1 MTKDKMAKALSEFLV
16 KRKVDTIS
24 LSDYKGLGNDVP
36 VKDYLLRRA
45 FGSWSRVLSAM
56 QKRYP
61 IDLETLL
68 APAPAS
74 KPTPKKVAP
83 KKTVAKPKV
92 EKKDVK

>member
-1 MTKDKMAKALSEFLV
+1 MMAKALSEFFV
-16 KRKVDTIS
+16 KHKTDKMD
-24 LSDYKGLGNDVP
+24 LSEYKNFGNGVP

-68 APAPAS
+68 TPAPAP
-74 KPTPKKVAP
+74 KPEPKKVAP
-83 KKTVAKPKV
+83 KTTVAKPKV
-92 EKKDVK
+92 EKKEDVK

>member
-1 MTKDKMAKALSEFLV
+1 MMAKALSEFLV
-16 KRKVDTIS
+16 KHKTDKMD
-24 LSDYKGLGNDVP
+24 LSEYKAHGNSVP

-68 APAPAS
+68 APAPAP
-74 KPTPKKVAP
+74 KPAPKKVTP
-83 KKTVAKPKV
+83 KKTVVKPKV

>member
-1 MTKDKMAKALSEFLV
+1 MAKALSEFLV

-24 LSDYKGLGNDVP
+24 LSDYKGLGNSVP

-45 FGSWSRVLSAM
+45 FGSWNRVLSAM

-68 APAPAS
+68 APAPAP

>member
-1 MTKDKMAKALSEFLV
+1 MMAKALSDFC
-16 KRKVDTIS
+16 KKNKVEEMDLKT
-24 LSDYKGLGNDVP
+24 YKGFGNDVP

-45 FGSWSRVLSAM
+45 FGSWNRVLSAM

-68 APAPAS
+68 APAPAP